1 VGVKVTAEPDVP
13 VSLRDGLGKVLRRR
27 LAPLNLASAHM
38 TLTESHDGLPMVLI
52 ETYFAGGP
60 FVTPPVSPEAVRARL
75 DTDSELL
82 GAAQAHWPGLMTH
95 LRVRPSVPAPSS
107 PRRRAA

>member
-52 ETYFAGGP
+52 ETYFAGGLSSRHLSALRL
-60 FVTPPVSPEAVRARL
+60 FARGWIR
-75 DTDSELL
+75 T
-82 GAAQAHWPGLMTH
+82 ANCWA
-95 LRVRPSVPAPSS
+95 
-107 PRRRAA
+107 RRRLTGLV